1 MISYNQNVDLIGKN
15 GLTPANKYMELIH
28 HKLLDRPA
36 VADVSF
42 SSLSDN
48 FKLFLNVPTIFWFL
62 DWYNQIDELLIYTS
76 VSGLLISGFI
86 FLTGSANSLM
96 MFILWLLYHS
106 IVNVGQTWYSFGW
119 ESQLLETGFIT
130 MFLVPLFSLNMMN
143 AKSPPSFIAIH
154 LYIFRI
160 MIGAV
165 IKKSRVKQVF
175 RNIMISKE

>member
-1 MISYNQNVDLIGKN
+1 MK
-15 GLTPANKYMELIH
+15 
-28 HKLLDRPA
+28 
-36 VADVSF
+36 
-42 SSLSDN
+42 
-48 FKLFLNVPTIFWFL
+48 
-62 DWYNQIDELLIYTS
+62 
-76 VSGLLISGFI
+76 FI

-130 MFLVPLFSLNMMN
+130 MFLVPLFSLNMMD

-154 LYIFRI
+154 LYRWLIFRI

-165 IKKSRVKQVF
+165 SSLIKKSRVKQVF
-175 RNIMISKE
+175 QNIMISKE